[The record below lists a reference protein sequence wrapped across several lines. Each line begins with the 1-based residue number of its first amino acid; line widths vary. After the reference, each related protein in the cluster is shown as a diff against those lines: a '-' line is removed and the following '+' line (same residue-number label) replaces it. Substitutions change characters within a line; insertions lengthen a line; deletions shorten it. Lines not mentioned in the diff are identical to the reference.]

1 MSEATQLRQKEK
13 AKNKATIKDAQ
24 VAQDAVAQAM
34 GILQDFYEKSGTA
47 LLQGASSQKQIITL
61 METLLSDFSRLEA
74 DTSAAEQAADKEF
87 RKFIEDS
94 RTDQAEK
101 KMDSE
106 HLQEKKEAQSKLMAQ
121 RQADQTSLQ
130 TQLDSANKY
139 YEELAK
145 QCISDESD
153 ANKREA
159 LRQQE
164 IQNLKD
170 ALKELSD

>member
-13 AKNKATIKDAQ
+13 AKNKATIKDAKA
-24 VAQDAVAQAM
+24 AQDAVAQAM

-47 LLQGASSQKQIITL
+47 LLQGASQQKKIITL
-61 METLLSDFSRLEA
+61 LETLLSDFSRLDAE
-74 DTSAAEQAADKEF
+74 TLAAEQAADNEF

-101 KMDSE
+101 KMDSQ
-106 HLQEKKEAQSKLMAQ
+106 HLEEKKEQQTKLMAQ
-121 RQADQTSLQ
+121 KQSDQTSLK

-139 YEELAK
+139 YEELKK

-164 IQNLKD
+164 ILNLKS